1 RRGRPQ
7 LERGQPP
14 LHVRVHARGGQHHR
28 RRPQARARAHSARLA
43 GPGRAHRTVL
53 GSTLRARVRT
63 ARGVLR
69 GAAPR
74 AHRGIRP
81 PAPRERRAA
90 GRVPERRHRFERGR
104 GDHGAA
110 GPWPGEDVLDRLR
123 GAGLRRGGPRGARGR
138 NFLRHLALVGH
149 ERYLDASTLFRRD
162 QKERLF
168 RDDVFALL
176 AQHDPWRAEAQH
188 LAAANGRWLSALQ
201 YLDLKSYLPLD
212 ILTKVDRMSMAHSI
226 EARVPLLDHKLVE
239 FAATIPPELNLRGG
253 TTKYVFKQAMRGI
266 LPDAIIDRP

>member
-1 RRGRPQ
+1 MRGHLPSRPRRRRLSSGSGGGPGDAAPADHRPRDRAPAHPERGRHGVGRLQRRDLQLPGAPPRARGAWACLLHRDGHGDDRPPLRGGPGRLREEAARHVRLRPLGCAPPDAAGGSRPAGHQAALLCRGRRQAPLRVGAEGAAAVGRRRGRPQ

-90 GRVPERRHRFERGR
+90 GRVPERRHRFELGR

-110 GPWPGEDVLDRLR
+110 GSWPGEDVFDRLR
-123 GAGLRRGGPRGARGR
+123 
-138 NFLRHLALVGH
+138 
-149 ERYLDASTLFRRD
+149 
-162 QKERLF
+162 
-168 RDDVFALL
+168 
-176 AQHDPWRAEAQH
+176 
-188 LAAANGRWLSALQ
+188 
-201 YLDLKSYLPLD
+201 
-212 ILTKVDRMSMAHSI
+212 
-226 EARVPLLDHKLVE
+226 
-239 FAATIPPELNLRGG
+239 
-253 TTKYVFKQAMRGI
+253 
-266 LPDAIIDRP
+266 